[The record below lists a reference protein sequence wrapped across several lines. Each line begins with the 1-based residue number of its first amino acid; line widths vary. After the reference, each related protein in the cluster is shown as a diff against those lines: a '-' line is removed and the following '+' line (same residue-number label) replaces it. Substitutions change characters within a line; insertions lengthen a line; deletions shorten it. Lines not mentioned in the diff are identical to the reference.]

1 MKNLK
6 SDVFYF
12 TARTQSHA
20 ESMSKVKGPLALE
33 KLGIKQKIKN
43 GDKFV
48 IKTHFGALDNTRY
61 LRPSYIRFLCD
72 YIKEVGGIPAVAES
86 CGWGLPESI
95 SGIHTE
101 YSGRANEKEYLNVA
115 LQHGFTEE
123 TMGAPI
129 LMLDGPMGIDYEL
142 QKINGKQF
150 KEILVAGRLREFDYM
165 VMATHFKGHP
175 GAGFGG
181 ALKNLGIGSVSKGQ
195 KIRAHLDTTFDYDLS
210 KCAEDCV
217 KCIKVCP
224 TGALSKGPDKILKKD
239 WDKCRYCYM
248 CRSICDKGVISSGS
262 SRREDFI
269 TRFIDNAKGV
279 MDYFGKDKIFYVN
292 YAIDIAYQCD
302 CSGGSDVPFV
312 PDIGVLASSD
322 PVALDQA
329 TIDLIHKSS
338 ISPQSI
344 LSDIKNIPKQGP
356 FEWFSYLPR
365 FDPESGEFD
374 LNQDGKESKHWE
386 LQLKLAE
393 EIGLGNRN
401 YNLNKV
407 NIEKKEK

>member
-1 MKNLK
+1 MK

-33 KLGIKQKIKN
+33 KLGIKQKINN

-72 YIKEVGGIPAVAES
+72 YIKEMGGIPAVAES

-115 LQHGFTEE
+115 LQHGFTKE

-142 QKINGKQF
+142 QKINGKRF

-181 ALKNLGIGSVSKGQ
+181 TLKNLGIGSVAKGQ
-195 KIRAHLDTTFDYDLS
+195 KIRAHLGTTFDYDLS
-210 KCAEDCV
+210 KCIKDCD

-224 TGALSKGPDKILKKD
+224 TGALSKGPNKVLKKD

-248 CRSICDKGVISSGS
+248 CRSICDKGVISTENST
-262 SRREDFI
+262 REDFI
-269 TRFIDNAKGV
+269 IRFIDNAKGV
-279 MDYFGKDKIFYVN
+279 VDYFGKDKIFFIN
-292 YAIDIAYQCD
+292 YAIDITYQCD

-312 PDIGVLASSD
+312 PDIGILASLD

-329 TIDLIHKSS
+329 TADLIHKSS
-338 ISPQSI
+338 ICPQSI
-344 LSDIKNIPKQGP
+344 LSDVKNIPKQGP
-356 FEWFSYLPR
+356 FEWLSYLPR
-365 FDPESGEFD
+365 FDQESGEFD

-393 EIGLGNRN
+393 EIGLGTRN
-401 YNLNKV
+401 YNLIKV
-407 NIEKKEK
+407 NIEKKKN

>member
-1 MKNLK
+1 MK

-33 KLGIKQKIKN
+33 KLGIKQKINN

-72 YIKEVGGIPAVAES
+72 YIKEMGGIPAVAES

-115 LQHGFTEE
+115 LQHGFTKE

-129 LMLDGPMGIDYEL
+129 IMLDGPMGIDYEL
-142 QKINGKQF
+142 QKINGKRF

-181 ALKNLGIGSVSKGQ
+181 TLKNLGIGSVAKGQ
-195 KIRAHLDTTFDYDLS
+195 KIRAHLGTTFDYDLS
-210 KCAEDCV
+210 KCIKDCD

-224 TGALSKGPDKILKKD
+224 TGALSKGPNKVLKKD

-248 CRSICDKGVISSGS
+248 CRSICDKGVISAENST
-262 SRREDFI
+262 REDFI
-269 TRFIDNAKGV
+269 IRFIDNAKGV
-279 MDYFGKDKIFYVN
+279 VDYFGKDKIFFIN
-292 YAIDIAYQCD
+292 YAIDITYQCD

-312 PDIGVLASSD
+312 PDIGILASLD

-329 TIDLIHKSS
+329 TADLIHKSS
-338 ISPQSI
+338 ICPQSI
-344 LSDIKNIPKQGP
+344 LSDVKNIPKQGP
-356 FEWFSYLPR
+356 FEWLSYLPR
-365 FDPESGEFD
+365 FDQESGEFD

-393 EIGLGNRN
+393 EIGLGTRN
-401 YNLNKV
+401 YNLIKV
-407 NIEKKEK
+407 NIEKKKN